1 MRMPALGPAV
11 MVPVGVKVTVTVVAT
26 LLTGL
31 PSVMARFTKGLK
43 ICGKE
48 PLSVLSN
55 IAGTEVTT
63 SREVAARMLADA
75 TAAALGLVNLS
86 KFKLMAVFA
95 GKVPAVSRILK
106 TLVLTMLGTQAG
118 EPVAPWVTVQMGLLP
133 ISGDPASV
141 MRMPAFAEPV
151 MALVRAK
158 ATVAVVGVLLTWLP
172 SVTARP
178 ATKESAGNAPDVV
191 ASIIVGD
198 TADKSLE
205 VPAATVVSAACAL
218 FGVVNC
224 WKCKLI

>member
-43 ICGKE
+43 ICG
-48 PLSVLSN
+48 N
-55 IAGTEVTT
+55 
-63 SREVAARMLADA
+63 
-75 TAAALGLVNLS
+75 
-86 KFKLMAVFA
+86 
-95 GKVPAVSRILK
+95 VPI
-106 TLVLTMLGTQAG
+106 
-118 EPVAPWVTVQMGLLP
+118 
-133 ISGDPASV
+133 
-141 MRMPAFAEPV
+141 
-151 MALVRAK
+151 
-158 ATVAVVGVLLTWLP
+158 
-172 SVTARP
+172 
-178 ATKESAGNAPDVV
+178 VV

-224 WKCKLI
+224 WKCKLIGVFAENVPAVNRIFSTLVLTMLGVHAGELVAPVVN